1 VDPENSDDGEADR
14 QAVERLTRVC
24 EDFRRELQANRLARL
39 EDFLELIPRTLRAEA
54 LRRLLA
60 IEDECRAGRGKR
72 LSNDEVLA
80 RFPDSADR
88 EVIEEWLGQ
97 RSTQEFDETKSD
109 RRENRSKRR
118 SATAEKHYS
127 SEDFPNEDFDVFDSL
142 GEGGQGTV
150 YRVFDRK
157 LGINLAV
164 KILKA
169 DPGRGSTFVSDRQNR
184 EGKIL
189 ARLRDKGAR
198 VLTVHRMGQ
207 TRDGE
212 RYLVMDY
219 CKKGS
224 LDQLIEKRWDDEQNC
239 PSLTWQECARLV
251 AALAR
256 TLTLVHSEGLYH
268 FDIKPGNILIG
279 NDGGPL
285 LADFAGSID
294 HVKFLTGA
302 GISFTKEYAA
312 PEIQA
317 AAAGAERQADGRT
330 DLYSLGVVFYELLTG
345 QVCTELPPGSA
356 RPGVISPL
364 PLRPQPLH
372 QLRPETP
379 KAVDR
384 LCQEMLEPGFVDRIS
399 SAKEVADR
407 LERALRQDAN
417 PPWRIILN
425 ALLWGGWG
433 LALVFATLLVGSS
446 SENDGLNL
454 DGKALF
460 ERHNNK
466 VALSPLPG
474 QFTEEAEIHYNDW
487 GTEATIRSDGP
498 ALVKMFDAK
507 DPLPG
512 ESILRCSVRADDST
526 RCGLFFAL
534 EGGRR
539 FFALQFIPST
549 VDHQMEFSHH
559 NNTWIANKHDRIV
572 DARIAELEVTK
583 DGLRSRAFD
592 IPLEQPFSMSVPI
605 ATPLLNPSGTFDVQL
620 YFLNGELKSLFVNQ
634 FQLDVPQGVTFR
646 LEGCC
651 GLFIQSGSVSIS
663 RLETP
668 FGVKP

>member
-1 VDPENSDDGEADR
+1 MSTDVGGDTALD
-14 QAVERLTRVC
+14 ERPRVLKGGRRKARAKPIKPTLNDFIGKDFTNLT
-24 EDFRRELQANRLARL
+24 L
-39 EDFLELIPRTLRAEA
+39 
-54 LRRLLA
+54 
-60 IEDECRAGRGKR
+60 
-72 LSNDEVLA
+72 
-80 RFPDSADR
+80 
-88 EVIEEWLGQ
+88 W
-97 RSTQEFDETKSD
+97 
-109 RRENRSKRR
+109 
-118 SATAEKHYS
+118 
-127 SEDFPNEDFDVFDSL
+127 
-142 GEGGQGTV
+142 GQGSQGAV
-150 YRVFDRK
+150 YRVFDESKGRH
-157 LGINLAV
+157 LAV
-164 KILKA
+164 KIPHRYPDQTENDVEQNESVLKHEA
-169 DPGRGSTFVSDRQNR
+169 KLLGRL
-184 EGKIL
+184 K
-189 ARLRDKGAR
+189 DKGAR
-198 VLTVHRMGQ
+198 VPIDYGVNRLADGTPYLTL
-207 TRDGE
+207 E
-212 RYLVMDY
+212 YLPR
-219 CKKGS
+219 GS
-224 LDQLIEKRWDDEQNC
+224 LQEMLEARHDRKER
-239 PSLTWQECARLV
+239 TWQQWCQMMID
-251 AALAR
+251 LAR
-256 TLTLVHSEGLYH
+256 TLEVIHAEGIYH
-268 FDIKPGNILIG
+268 FDIKPDNILID
-279 NDGGPL
+279 NDDRPVL
-285 LADFAGSID
+285 CDFAASAE
-294 HVKFLTGA
+294 HEQYYQGA
-302 GISFTKEYAA
+302 PFGVTRGYTA
-312 PEIQA
+312 PEHERLKNCPDA
-317 AAAGAERQADGRT
+317 PRQADGRT
-330 DLYSLGVVFYELLTG
+330 DIYSLGCVFYAMLTG
-345 QVCTELPPGSA
+345 KDPPDPKEPLRIRPNSHNLADWTDSAERRVSELIGKVSNWIQAIARTGSHGAAAVNPKDRHTSTGSDGRQYIPPQPPGQLL
-356 RPGVISPL
+356 PGL
-364 PLRPQPLH
+364 PKSVEQICL
-372 QLRPETP
+372 
-379 KAVDR
+379 D
-384 LCQEMLEPGFVDRIS
+384 MLEPDFDKRIN
-399 SAKEVADR
+399 SAREVVSR
-407 LERALRQDAN
+407 LQAVLARDAN

>member
-1 VDPENSDDGEADR
+1 MQQFNNVDPENSDDGEADR

-127 SEDFPNEDFDVFDSL
+127 SEDFPNEDFDVFDRL

-164 KILKA
+164 KILNA

-189 ARLRDKGAR
+189 ARLRDKGAG

-207 TRDGE
+207 TRGGE
-212 RYLVMDY
+212 RYLVTDY

-239 PSLTWQECARLV
+239 PSLSWQECARLV

-256 TLTLVHSEGLYH
+256 TLTLVHAEGLYH

-285 LADFAGSID
+285 LGDFAGSIE

-302 GISFTKEYAA
+302 GISFTK
-312 PEIQA
+312 
-317 AAAGAERQADGRT
+317 
-330 DLYSLGVVFYELLTG
+330 
-345 QVCTELPPGSA
+345 
-356 RPGVISPL
+356 
-364 PLRPQPLH
+364 
-372 QLRPETP
+372 
-379 KAVDR
+379 
-384 LCQEMLEPGFVDRIS
+384 
-399 SAKEVADR
+399 
-407 LERALRQDAN
+407 
-417 PPWRIILN
+417 
-425 ALLWGGWG
+425 
-433 LALVFATLLVGSS
+433 
-446 SENDGLNL
+446 
-454 DGKALF
+454 
-460 ERHNNK
+460 
-466 VALSPLPG
+466 
-474 QFTEEAEIHYNDW
+474 
-487 GTEATIRSDGP
+487 
-498 ALVKMFDAK
+498 
-507 DPLPG
+507 
-512 ESILRCSVRADDST
+512 
-526 RCGLFFAL
+526 
-534 EGGRR
+534 
-539 FFALQFIPST
+539 
-549 VDHQMEFSHH
+549 
-559 NNTWIANKHDRIV
+559 
-572 DARIAELEVTK
+572 
-583 DGLRSRAFD
+583 
-592 IPLEQPFSMSVPI
+592 
-605 ATPLLNPSGTFDVQL
+605 
-620 YFLNGELKSLFVNQ
+620 
-634 FQLDVPQGVTFR
+634 
-646 LEGCC
+646 
-651 GLFIQSGSVSIS
+651 
-663 RLETP
+663 
-668 FGVKP
+668 